1 MEVLSLGK
9 KITQKYYSVGR
20 IRRDGHHHYFEDS
33 PDGTLFSQGKF
44 KTSITEADLPKYF
57 VSGYLY
63 RKHGFLSAKGVKDLC
78 YRRTVFT
85 NHLFKD
91 DSLFVSYD
99 QPIREVVRDGFHVH
113 EGYDYVISGWM
124 IVDFI
129 KAVDRYS
136 NLDTTPIK
144 RQIND
149 KLAWYHENW
158 SVYREVDDSVKVIFE
173 IDEKE
178 QSV

>member
-1 MEVLSLGK
+1 MLSLGK
-9 KITQKYYSVGR
+9 KITQKYYSIGR
-20 IRRDGHHHYFEDS
+20 IRWDGHRHYFEDS
-33 PDGTLFSQGKF
+33 PDGALFSQGRYP
-44 KTSITEADLPKYF
+44 TTITEKDLPEHF
-57 VSGYLY
+57 VPGYLY

-78 YRRTVFT
+78 YRRTRYT

-99 QPIREVVRDGFHVH
+99 QPIHEVVRDGFHDY

-124 IVDFI
+124 IVNFI

-136 NLDTTPIK
+136 DFDTTPIK

-149 KLAWYHENW
+149 KLTWYHENW
-158 SVYREVDDSVKVIFE
+158 SVYREVDESVKTIFE
-173 IDEKE
+173 IEEKE
-178 QSV
+178 QSI